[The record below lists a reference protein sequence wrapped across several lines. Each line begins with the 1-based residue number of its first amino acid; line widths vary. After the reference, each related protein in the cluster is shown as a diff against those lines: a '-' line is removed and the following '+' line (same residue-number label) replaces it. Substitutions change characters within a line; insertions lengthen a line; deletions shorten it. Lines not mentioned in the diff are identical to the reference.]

1 LVSCYKDKFI
11 KIIGNKKL
19 SILSKI
25 PPCPG
30 IIFEKSL
37 SLFNLLIKEKYIS
50 PKKNNKETKIEINI
64 VKLK

>member
-1 LVSCYKDKFI
+1 LVSCYYKDKFI

-50 PKKNNKETKIEINI
+50 PKKNNK
-64 VKLK
+64 